1 MDQKKYTEENLK
13 KNKPNKVTPI
23 IYTIF
28 GVIITIGGI
37 ALKIRNGAEFPTL
50 YFILFLILMGLFIYA
65 SWYTN
70 YISKIKNTK
79 KIKNYDNETK
89 AIVSYVKRCQHYTGV
104 ELNRNYKLKFTFELT
119 DEIIN
124 KIPEYNEE
132 RYSFGLANETSI
144 ILTVGVS
151 FAGLEFKG
159 YNHELIGL
167 CGIMPKSVW
176 YRKHLKVPTSKKGKI
191 HIEPVNFELKE
202 KMIIQTLK
210 NQDIYYD
217 NKSGWLVVGER
228 KSTVIDD
235 NIEVMNNVICVIRN
249 EELVALWIKIEKGRA
264 I

>member
-1 MDQKKYTEENLK
+1 MDQKKYTEENLR

-37 ALKIRNGAEFPTL
+37 ALKIKNGKEFNNI
-50 YFILFLILMGLFIYA
+50 YFILFLILMGLFIFA

-70 YISKIKNTK
+70 YISKIQNTK
-79 KIKNYDNETK
+79 RIKNYDHETK
-89 AIVSYVKRCQHYTGV
+89 EIVSYVKRCQHYTGV
-104 ELNRNYKLKFTFELT
+104 ELNRNYKLNFTFELT

-124 KIPEYNEE
+124 KVPEYNEE
-132 RYSFGLANETSI
+132 HYSFGLANESSI
-144 ILTVGVS
+144 IFTVGVS

-176 YRKHLKVPTSKKGKI
+176 YKKHLKVPTSQKGKI
-191 HIEPVNFELKE
+191 HIEPINFELKE
-202 KMIIQTLK
+202 KMIIQALK

-235 NIEVMNNVICVIRN
+235 NIEVMNDVICVIRN
-249 EELVALWIKIEKGRA
+249 EELVALWIKIGKGRA